1 MTRFE
6 IVTEDL
12 EHTIGSL
19 SSMAVFCESLLAEVD
34 KLAAA
39 VSDHWSGE
47 AHAQFLALHAE
58 WAHGAATMNEGLKK
72 IHTAASVSSANY
84 QGAINA
90 VSKGW

>member
-19 SSMAVFCESLLAEVD
+19 SGMAGFCESLLADVER
-34 KLAAA
+34 LASA

-47 AHAQFLALHAE
+47 AHTRFLALKAE
-58 WAHGAATMNEGLKK
+58 WAHGAGKMNEGLKA
-72 IHTAASVSSANY
+72 IHTAASTSSTNY
-84 QGAINA
+84 QSAVDA